1 MQQQTQ
7 YLNTDLELRSHEHLT
22 MLCHE
27 FEETCCILNH
37 FQADDGHWHA
47 TIESNLSENSC
58 ADLSIQAMLAV
69 LHQLSAQA
77 KRQWNNCYLRA
88 FDLGFECGDT
98 WAYPYALTAESI
110 RLIAE
115 ANCSL
120 SVTLYPFHAN
130 DAGTQQC
137 R

>member
-1 MQQQTQ
+1 MQQKTQ
-7 YLNTDLELRSHEHLT
+7 YLNTDLELRSHERLT

-27 FEETCCILNH
+27 FEKTCCILNH
-37 FQADDGHWHA
+37 IQADNEHWHA
-47 TIESNLSENSC
+47 TIESNLSGDSC
-58 ADLSIQAMLAV
+58 ADLAIQAILAV
-69 LHQLSAQA
+69 LPQLSAQA
-77 KRQWNNCYLRA
+77 KRQWDNCYLRE

-120 SVTLYPFHAN
+120 SVTLYPVLN
-130 DAGTQQC
+130 SSAGARQ
-137 R
+137 